1 MNSIAMN
8 FVANMLNTQTFNE
21 GHYVNRSEQSTSGT
35 KFKDVI
41 QKTQEGITRS
51 NDTQKPTREQELK
64 RYERPNERTTQ
75 SLEARV
81 VENEESV
88 VGDNA
93 NLETK
98 ADIKEVEVLDE
109 SALLKGIEQMDT
121 ISLEIM
127 QAIADLM
134 NVSIDEIQAT
144 LEQLDMKIEDLFDSN
159 QLMKFMTAQMGLDS
173 STEVLT
179 TEGAMTQY
187 KQVASLMEE
196 FSKPFMELKQWLSEQ
211 GVQMTDQ
218 SKEQIVLN
226 PETVSEVQPETK
238 QSDMNFS
245 KEESSELFSSKE
257 LDKPLVA
264 TGTEDK
270 NAMPS
275 GFETT
280 LNQVVTEKVET
291 LVMNGE
297 LRTVYTEVTTKD
309 VFDQIVTGLK
319 VEVTQGKQ
327 DIILQLQPE
336 NLGKIAVN
344 ISKENGV
351 MTGQFIAESE
361 AVKSLIEKNVPI
373 LKQQLEAQGIDLRD
387 VKIVVGDSKAFFA
400 GKDSERDTQNFQQTM
415 SQNKKRHTRINRVE
429 QMLNEQLEEN
439 DGLEQA
445 SHIDTE
451 MSSIEFQA

>member
-1 MNSIAMN
+1 M
-8 FVANMLNTQTFNE
+8 
-21 GHYVNRSEQSTSGT
+21 
-35 KFKDVI
+35 
-41 QKTQEGITRS
+41 
-51 NDTQKPTREQELK
+51 
-64 RYERPNERTTQ
+64 
-75 SLEARV
+75 
-81 VENEESV
+81 
-88 VGDNA
+88 
-93 NLETK
+93 
-98 ADIKEVEVLDE
+98 
-109 SALLKGIEQMDT
+109 
-121 ISLEIM
+121 
-127 QAIADLM
+127 
-134 NVSIDEIQAT
+134 
-144 LEQLDMKIEDLFDSN
+144 
-159 QLMKFMTAQMGLDS
+159 
-173 STEVLT
+173 
-179 TEGAMTQY
+179 
-187 KQVASLMEE
+187 
-196 FSKPFMELKQWLSEQ
+196 
-211 GVQMTDQ
+211 
-218 SKEQIVLN
+218 
-226 PETVSEVQPETK
+226 QPETK

-387 VKIVVGDSKAFFA
+387 VKIVVGDSKAFLP
-400 GKDSERDTQNFQQTM
+400 GKIVNVIHRIFNKQCLKT
-415 SQNKKRHTRINRVE
+415 KKRHTRINRVE
-429 QMLNEQLEEN
+429 QMLSEQLEEK